1 MITIYGIKNCDTM
14 KKALKWLNERG
25 VEYRLHDYKKAGLD
39 EATLKAWVKQ
49 IGWEPLV
56 NRRGTTW
63 RKLPES
69 DREQIDEDK
78 AIELM
83 LANLSLIKRP
93 VLVTGNSLHVG
104 FKPEQYDEIL
114 PPSSLLPPTARYD
127 ADPSKA
133 EHSAISA
140 ITI

>member
-14 KKALKWLNERG
+14 KKALKWLNQRG
-25 VEYRLHDYKKAGLD
+25 VEYQLHDYKKAGLE
-39 EATLKAWVKQ
+39 EATLKAWIEQ
-49 IGWEPLV
+49 IGWEPLI

-63 RKLPES
+63 RKLPGS

-114 PPSSLLPPTARYD
+114 PP
-127 ADPSKA
+127 
-133 EHSAISA
+133 
-140 ITI
+140 